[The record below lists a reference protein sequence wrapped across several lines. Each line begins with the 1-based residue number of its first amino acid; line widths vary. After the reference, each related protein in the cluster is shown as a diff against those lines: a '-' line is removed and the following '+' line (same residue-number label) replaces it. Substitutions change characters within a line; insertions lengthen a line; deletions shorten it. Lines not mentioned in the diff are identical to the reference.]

1 MAVDASP
8 ESSDLAGQATDWV
21 VEKVDR
27 LRALTTENAVL
38 ALRIV
43 VFGLVISVLVIAA
56 LLLGIVM
63 VVRLA
68 DAYLPIGAGV
78 GDASWAAHGFIG
90 VLFSVIG
97 LGAWLSRTGST
108 RPLMIAGLIDVVF
121 VTVIVCYG
129 IFS

>member
-1 MAVDASP
+1 M
-8 ESSDLAGQATDWV
+8 
-21 VEKVDR
+21 
-27 LRALTTENAVL
+27 L